1 MRRAAWAAGRMGTI
15 ERDWAVGEM
24 LASCAMGM
32 GRACTYGTEVPSLL
46 PTGGPGV
53 ILCYLPAGACPGLVF
68 LGVTVHVDGVWRGR
82 RATCSRR
89 GGGEGGEEN
98 GRRGKMVRSR
108 RMGAGSHERN
118 KVGEG
123 MGTGAW
129 ERQLSEAHHAHRGG
143 PCGRPPRSSSPPYR
157 LPSTLVKSTRLS
169 RHASFLR
176 ASASLSPSTCRR
188 THRLAMS
195 FLANFKFP
203 AWYTCVSSPA
213 LCMRI
218 YPPFFVLTA
227 RPWRKSCWSASPGAS
242 PSISSLFQA
251 DRVRAASPP

>member
-1 MRRAAWAAGRMGTI
+1 MGQRAVFVRSLAQTSRAREDGPIAFAARPRRGMRRAAWAAGRMGTI

-129 ERQLSEAHHAHRGG
+129 GETTVRG
-143 PCGRPPRSSSPPYR
+143 PSRPSGWTMWTTPA
-157 LPSTLVKSTRLS
+157 LL
-169 RHASFLR
+169 
-176 ASASLSPSTCRR
+176 
-188 THRLAMS
+188 
-195 FLANFKFP
+195 FP
-203 AWYTCVSSPA
+203 ALSSA
-213 LCMRI
+213 LD
-218 YPPFFVLTA
+218 A
-227 RPWRKSCWSASPGAS
+227 R
-242 PSISSLFQA
+242 
-251 DRVRAASPP
+251 